1 MFTIIEDCSPYY
13 VRFTHNGIDEFVEYC
28 QQTYAQTTRY
38 GASDAKFKHIKLPLA
53 AGQEVLARTPMGS
66 LPINNNRVSF
76 FVSAPGLYYPPHKD
90 GVNTRVSIN
99 YTVKVLDTKCVTSWY
114 SEQDLEDYA
123 PDTVMPYI
131 RGITGFVKENHTALK
146 SMTAVANEC
155 ILFNT
160 DIYHAWD
167 NTESA
172 NERIVL
178 TLRLSPPGDWYFE
191 DVKKILFN

>member
-1 MFTIIEDCSPYY
+1 